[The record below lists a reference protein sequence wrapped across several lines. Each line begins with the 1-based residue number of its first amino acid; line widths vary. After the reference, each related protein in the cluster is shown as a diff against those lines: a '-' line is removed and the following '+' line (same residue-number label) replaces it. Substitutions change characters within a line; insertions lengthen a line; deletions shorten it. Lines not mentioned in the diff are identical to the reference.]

1 MSVRLAV
8 LVLLATACQSHPLA
22 TPQPRPTTESD
33 QVFALDQ
40 ERKLDLLFMIDN
52 SRSMAEEQ
60 QTLRENFPLF
70 MRELAA
76 IPDGLPDLHLAVISS
91 DVGAGG
97 INIDSCHPEG
107 QRGRFLVRDGCGLDA
122 SREHFLAVAGDRQNF
137 TGDLAT
143 AFSCI
148 ANLGTAGCGYE
159 HQLQAIRLALSD
171 LNPENAGFLRP
182 DAYLAIVILTDED
195 DCSGDPDATL
205 YDSQPDGHSSNLKC
219 ATLGHTCDGSE
230 VPAGPYSA
238 PLAGCRPFERT
249 DASVRRARLINVSE
263 MVAYMKAL
271 KPQGPPVIVAGI
283 MGWDDRP
290 EARYRIGQNRSGQL
304 DLLPICDLGG
314 EATAAPAVRL
324 KSFVDAFDKGSWYT
338 ICQPSLAGPMKRI
351 GEEIRKIIIDPCL
364 EETAVD
370 VDPAPGLQPECTVT
384 DRRPDSADIPLP
396 ACVRGASPCWQ
407 LTPDD
412 TCPSGQRF
420 EVRRPAGQLPP
431 RGTRQIVKCLTAR

>member
-8 LVLLATACQSHPLA
+8 IVSLATACQSHPLA

-33 QVFALDQ
+33 QVF
-40 ERKLDLLFMIDN
+40 EVVPVPELDLLFMIDN

-60 QTLRENFPLF
+60 KTLRENFPLF

-76 IPDGLPDLHLAVISS
+76 IPGGLPDLHLAVISS

-97 INIDSCHPEG
+97 LTVDSCQPGG
-107 QRGRFLVRDGCGLDA
+107 QRGRFLVKDGCGLDA
-122 SREHFLAVAGDRQNF
+122 SREHFLTVAGERQNF
-137 TGDLAT
+137 TGELAA

-148 ANLGTAGCGYE
+148 ANLGTGGCGYE
-159 HQLQAIRLALSD
+159 HQLQAVRLALSD

-182 DAYLAIVILTDED
+182 DAHLAIVILTDED

-205 YDSQPDGHSSNLKC
+205 YASNPDGHSSNLKC
-219 ATLGHTCDGSE
+219 ATLGHTCDGRE
-230 VPAGPYSA
+230 VPAGAFTA
-238 PLAGCRPFERT
+238 PLASCRPFERT
-249 DASVRRARLINVSE
+249 DATRQARLINVSD
-263 MVAYMKAL
+263 MVAYVKAL
-271 KPQGPPVIVAGI
+271 KPHGPPVIVAGI
-283 MGWDDRP
+283 MGWDDRQD
-290 EARYRIGQNRSGQL
+290 ARYRIGQNTSGQL

-314 EATAAPAVRL
+314 EATAAPAVRI
-324 KSFVDAFDKGSWYT
+324 KSFIDAFEKGSWYT
-338 ICQPSLAGPMKRI
+338 ICQPSLAGPMERI
-351 GEEIRKIIIDPCL
+351 GKEIANIIVPNPCL
-364 EETAVD
+364 QVTAAD

-384 DRRPDSADIPLP
+384 DRAGNTEVVLPQCSA
-396 ACVRGASPCWQ
+396 GASPCWQ

-412 TCPSGQRF
+412 KCASGQRL